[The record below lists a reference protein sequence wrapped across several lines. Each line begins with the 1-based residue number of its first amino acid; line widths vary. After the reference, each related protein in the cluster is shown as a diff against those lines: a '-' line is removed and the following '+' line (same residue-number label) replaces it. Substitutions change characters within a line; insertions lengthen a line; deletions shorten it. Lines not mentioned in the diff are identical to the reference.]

1 MDGREAPLIR
11 TALFWGAA
19 WGTAEATFGH
29 LLHALP
35 VPGLAGSVMIP
46 CAVYFMVRA
55 LRATG
60 RSSSMALA
68 AAFAALIKLAYV
80 LLPGRGILMALRPAL
95 AILTEGLVA
104 TLAASLAARS
114 AAFRGRRGVF

>member
-1 MDGREAPLIR
+1 MDGREDPVVR

-19 WGTAEATFGH
+19 WGTTEATFGH

-46 CAVYFMVRA
+46 CAVYFMIRA
-55 LRATG
+55 LRAAG
-60 RSSSMALA
+60 RPSSMVLA
-68 AAFAALIKLAYV
+68 AVFAALIKLADI
-80 LLPGRGILMALRPAL
+80 LLPGRGVLMALRPAL

-104 TLAASLAARS
+104 ALAASLAARS
-114 AAFRGRRGVF
+114 AAFQGRRGVF